1 MEQIRDFSI
10 IICSTWSDSY
20 ILSLYREIETNK
32 SYNDMSIENLIESGV
47 NVNVTL
53 SPKELIEVIDYVVQK
68 TKTELED
75 QIISQKQEVY
85 FTSKE
90 VSGFLKVDNSTLW
103 RWEKR
108 GYLKPIYIGGKK
120 RYPKSEIVDRFTSI
134 NKKN

>member
-10 IICSTWSDSY
+10 IICSTWSEIY
-20 ILSLYREIETNK
+20 ILLLYYISK
-32 SYNDMSIENLIESGV
+32 QNDMSIENLIESGV

-53 SPKELIEVIDYVVQK
+53 TPKELIEVIDYVVQK
-68 TKTELED
+68 TKTELEN
-75 QIISQKQEVY
+75 QIISQTQEVY

-90 VSGFLKVDNSTLW
+90 VSEFLKVDNSTLW

-120 RYPKSEIVDRFTSI
+120 RYPKSEIVNRFTSI
-134 NKKN
+134 NN

>member
-1 MEQIRDFSI
+1 M
-10 IICSTWSDSY
+10 T
-20 ILSLYREIETNK
+20 
-32 SYNDMSIENLIESGV
+32 IENLIESGV

-53 SPKELIEVIDYVVQK
+53 TPKELIEVIDYVVLK

-90 VSGFLKVDNSTLW
+90 VSEFLKVDNSTLW

-134 NKKN
+134 NKKK

>member
-1 MEQIRDFSI
+1 M
-10 IICSTWSDSY
+10 T
-20 ILSLYREIETNK
+20 
-32 SYNDMSIENLIESGV
+32 IENLIESGV

-53 SPKELIEVIDYVVQK
+53 TPKELIEVIDYVVQK

-90 VSGFLKVDNSTLW
+90 VSEFLSVDSTTLW